1 MHPEGPDGM
10 QPIGIRMSES
20 KPIDPVAFRLFVRRL
35 APYGLF
41 RSGHK
46 SAVVRRQLVLVAA
59 HENQGRLSSC
69 TECQDFCQERWGVEL
84 ERDEIDLATQQ
95 LIEGGKLI
103 QEPEFLRLT
112 ESCSEELA
120 ERIRISSEVEAA
132 ALSEWEGYVGR
143 TAPSLGYGQVAELRE
158 DLISWV
164 QQIIVKCGVEAAVV
178 LYPEE
183 ERFRHRLDEIKA
195 LGFGFLPKRDAVVML
210 ARPEALKGF
219 FEYMTPMQRRYF
231 DSLMTTA
238 YLMSAFTLDP
248 AALDEVQKLTNGQR
262 LYLDTNIVYPLLNL
276 HGARSYAKIRRVLIL
291 SRVLGYQTCVT
302 PWTLAEMKESVRAA
316 RLRLARKLSPQA
328 LTDIAA
334 HAGESD
340 SDEILIR
347 AFGRM
352 ERSTGIKIKDFFDLH
367 EQVESLLEIEGVEVV
382 ADGCHAVDRE
392 VSRYDE
398 EIAALE
404 RVRQGPEKAR
414 LLQEHDVKLRL
425 LMEHLR
431 GEEDRRLS
439 SVGYLV
445 LTDDHTMIRYA
456 ASKPRDEVPFALSLN
471 DWADYVRSMS
481 PRTQDYAKSME
492 EILDTPSMRTTGL
505 VSQEEVVDAIARINF
520 QAKYPP
526 GFGARLLIDTSLS
539 DGGEDMSPESYGPSA
554 SELEVALAA
563 RTLALE
569 EQLAAERRVLAAR
582 DAELASVREAHAS
595 AERRIQQTPARGPY
609 GQQSSEADGSAVERP
624 SSKEIEELKTR
635 VSRQESILRWLVAT
649 IIFLLGTVM
658 LVVPVSAGWIT
669 GGWPLAADICSSA
682 AIMIGAV
689 AWRYGTKLA
698 SALLTGCGLCLSV
711 IVAVHAFTT

>member
-1 MHPEGPDGM
+1 
-10 QPIGIRMSES
+10 
-20 KPIDPVAFRLFVRRL
+20 IDPVAFRLFVRRL

-46 SAVVRRQLVLVAA
+46 SEAVRRQLVLVAA

-69 TECQDFCQERWGVEL
+69 VGCQDFCQDRWGVEL
-84 ERDEIDLATQQ
+84 ERDEISVATRQ
-95 LIEGGKLI
+95 LIEDGKLI

-120 ERIRISSEVEAA
+120 ERIRVSNEVEAT

-143 TAPSLGYGQVAELRE
+143 TAPSLGYGQVAALRE
-158 DLISWV
+158 DLIAWV
-164 QQIIVKCGVEAAVV
+164 QQIIVECGVEAAVV

-195 LGFGFLPKRDAVVML
+195 LGFGFLPRRDATVML

-262 LYLDTNIVYPLLNL
+262 LYLDTNIVYPLLKL
-276 HGARSYAKIRRVLIL
+276 HGARGYAKIRRVLIL

-302 PWTLAEMKESVRAA
+302 PWTLAEMQESVRAA
-316 RLRLARKLSPQA
+316 RLRLARQPSPQA
-328 LTDIAA
+328 LTDVSA

-340 SDEILIR
+340 NDEVLIR

-382 ADGCHAVDRE
+382 SDGCHAIDHE
-392 VSRYDE
+392 AGRYDE

-404 RVRQGPEKAR
+404 RVRQGPEKSR

-425 LMEHLR
+425 LIERLR
-431 GEEDRRLS
+431 GDEERRLS
-439 SVGYLV
+439 NVGYLV

-456 ASKPRDEVPFALSLN
+456 ASKQRNEVPFALSLN

-505 VSQEEVVDAIARINF
+505 VSQEEVVDAIARINL
-520 QAKYPP
+520 QEKYSPAI
-526 GFGARLLIDTSLS
+526 GARLLIDTSLS
-539 DGGEDMSPESYGPSA
+539 DGGEDMSPDSYGPSA
-554 SELEVALAA
+554 SEREVMLTA
-563 RTLALE
+563 RALALE
-569 EQLAAERRVLAAR
+569 GQLAAERRTLAAR
-582 DAELASVREAHAS
+582 DAELASAREAYAG
-595 AERRIQQTPARGPY
+595 AERRIQRALAQAPHVQEPDKADISVVDKS
-609 GQQSSEADGSAVERP
+609 SSE
-624 SSKEIEELKTR
+624 EIEELKTR
-635 VSRQESILRWLVAT
+635 VSRHESILRWLVAS
-649 IIFLLGTVM
+649 IIFVIGAAT
-658 LVVPVSAGWIT
+658 LVVPVSFGWIAE
-669 GGWPLAADICSSA
+669 GWPLAADICGSA